1 MNAPRKNE
9 YGQKVLIDSE
19 EIHAGIRQMGQRIA
33 DNYRDE
39 PLTVIGC
46 LKGSFIFM
54 ADLVRAIP
62 RPLHIDFIEVSSYGN
77 DLQSTGNV
85 RIVKDFK
92 HPVENSHV
100 LIVEDIVDTGLTFDF
115 LFEHIRLKKPASL
128 EIATLLVRRSVDQE
142 MRPVKYSC
150 FTIGEE
156 YVVGYGLDAA
166 GLYRNLDHVAVFD
179 APV

>member
-1 MNAPRKNE
+1 MTSHNKNE
-9 YGQKVLIDSE
+9 YGQRILIHGES
-19 EIHAGIRQMGQRIA
+19 IHESIRHMGRKIA
-33 DNYRDE
+33 DDYRDE

-62 RPLHIDFIEVSSYGN
+62 RPLHIDFIEVSSYGD
-77 DLQSTGNV
+77 DLQSTGSV

-92 HPVENSHV
+92 HPVHNSHV

-115 LFEHIRLKKPASL
+115 LFEHIRLKQPSSL
-128 EIATLLVRRSVDQE
+128 EIAALLVRDSVDQSR
-142 MRPVKYSC
+142 RPVKYSG

-166 GLYRNLDHVAVFD
+166 GLYRNLDHVAVFE
-179 APV
+179 

>member
-1 MNAPRKNE
+1 MRQQNKYN
-9 YGQKVLIDSE
+9 QKVLISQE
-19 EIHAGIRQMGQRIA
+19 QIQESVHAMGERIA
-33 DNYRDE
+33 ADYGDD
-39 PLTVIGC
+39 PLTIIGC

-77 DLQSTGNV
+77 ELSSSGNV

-92 HPVENSHV
+92 HPVQDSHV

-115 LFEHIRLKKPASL
+115 LFEHIRLKKPTSL
-128 EIATLLVRRSVDQE
+128 EIAALLVRSTVDLKK
-142 MRPVKYSC
+142 RPVKYHG

-166 GLYRNLDHVAVFD
+166 GLYRNLNHVAVFEQ
-179 APV
+179 